1 MLESRRRAFYLQK
14 QEMFYMGMTERIDDN
29 DLRIIEMLTKNSRSS
44 LREIGAV
51 VKLSP
56 SSIRNRMERLVDL
69 GVIKKYTL
77 DLDHRKLGFEVQVV
91 VLITSTPGE
100 SDNLYHKLSKY
111 SEITNV
117 LRTSGPVS
125 FICMVQVQDI
135 PQLAQFITGELEKL
149 TGVER
154 IETMF
159 ILPQNE

>member
-1 MLESRRRAFYLQK
+1 
-14 QEMFYMGMTERIDDN
+14 MFYMGSTERIDEN
-29 DLRIIEMLTKNSRSS
+29 DLTIIEMLAKNARSS

-51 VKLSP
+51 VNLSP

-77 DLDHRKLGFEVQVV
+77 ELDQRKLGFEVQVV

-111 SEITNV
+111 SEITNL
-117 LRTSGPVS
+117 LRTSGPAN
-125 FICMVQVQDI
+125 FICMVQVRDI

-149 TGVER
+149 EGVER
-154 IETMF
+154 IETML
-159 ILPQNE
+159 ILPQNED

>member
-1 MLESRRRAFYLQK
+1 
-14 QEMFYMGMTERIDDN
+14 MGMTERIDEN
-29 DLRIIEMLTKNSRSS
+29 DLRIIEMLTKNARIS
-44 LREIGAV
+44 LREIAV
-51 VKLSP
+51 VVNLSP
-56 SSIRNRMERLVDL
+56 SSIRNRMERLVNL

-77 DLDHRKLGFEVQVV
+77 DLDPRKLGFEVQVV

-100 SDNLYHKLSKY
+100 SDSLYYKLSKY

-117 LRTSGPVS
+117 LRTSGPAS

>member
-1 MLESRRRAFYLQK
+1 
-14 QEMFYMGMTERIDDN
+14 MGMTEKIDDN
-29 DLRIIEMLTKNSRSS
+29 DLSIIEMLTKNARIS
-44 LREIGAV
+44 LREIAAV
-51 VKLSP
+51 VNLSP

-69 GVIKKYTL
+69 GVIKRYTL
-77 DLDHRKLGFEVQVV
+77 ELDHRKLGFEVEVV

-100 SDNLYHKLSKY
+100 SDNLYHKLSKF

-117 LRTSGPVS
+117 LRTSGPAS

>member
-1 MLESRRRAFYLQK
+1 
-14 QEMFYMGMTERIDDN
+14 MFFMVSTERIDEN
-29 DLRIIEMLTKNSRSS
+29 DLTIIEMLAKNARSS

-51 VKLSP
+51 VNLSP

-77 DLDHRKLGFEVQVV
+77 ELDQRKLGFEVHVV

-111 SEITNV
+111 SEITNL
-117 LRTSGPVS
+117 LRTSGPAS
-125 FICMVQVQDI
+125 FICMVQVRDI

-149 TGVER
+149 EGVER

>member
-1 MLESRRRAFYLQK
+1 
-14 QEMFYMGMTERIDDN
+14 MFYMGSAERIDEN
-29 DLRIIEMLTKNSRSS
+29 DLTIIEMLSKNARSS
-44 LREIGAV
+44 LREIGSV
-51 VKLSP
+51 VDLSP
-56 SSIRNRMERLVDL
+56 SSIRNRMERLVNL

-77 DLDHRKLGFEVQVV
+77 ELDQRKLGFEVQVV

-100 SDNLYHKLSKY
+100 SDNLYNKLSKY
-111 SEITNV
+111 SEITNL
-117 LRTSGPVS
+117 LRTSGPAN
-125 FICMVQVQDI
+125 FICMVQVRDI

>member
-1 MLESRRRAFYLQK
+1 
-14 QEMFYMGMTERIDDN
+14 MGMTEKIDDN
-29 DLRIIEMLTKNSRSS
+29 DLSIIEMLTKNARIS
-44 LREIGAV
+44 LREIAAV
-51 VKLSP
+51 VNLSP

-69 GVIKKYTL
+69 GVIKRYTL
-77 DLDHRKLGFEVQVV
+77 ELDHRKLGFEVEVV

-100 SDNLYHKLSKY
+100 SDNVYDKLSKY
-111 SEITNV
+111 IEITNV
-117 LRTSGPVS
+117 LRTSGPAS

-149 TGVER
+149 EGVER

>member
-1 MLESRRRAFYLQK
+1 
-14 QEMFYMGMTERIDDN
+14 MGSAERIDEN
-29 DLRIIEMLTKNSRSS
+29 DLT
-44 LREIGAV
+44 
-51 VKLSP
+51 
-56 SSIRNRMERLVDL
+56 NRMERLVNL

-77 DLDHRKLGFEVQVV
+77 ELDQRKLGFEVQVV

-100 SDNLYHKLSKY
+100 SDNLYNKLSKY
-111 SEITNV
+111 SEITNL
-117 LRTSGPVS
+117 LRTSGPAN
-125 FICMVQVQDI
+125 FICMVQVRDI

>member
-1 MLESRRRAFYLQK
+1 
-14 QEMFYMGMTERIDDN
+14 MGMTERIDEN
-29 DLRIIEMLTKNSRSS
+29 DLKIIEMLTKNARIS
-44 LREIGAV
+44 LREIAV
-51 VKLSP
+51 VVNLSP

-69 GVIKKYTL
+69 GVIKRYTL
-77 DLDHRKLGFEVQVV
+77 ELNQRKLGYEVEVV

-117 LRTSGPVS
+117 LRTSGPAS

>member
-1 MLESRRRAFYLQK
+1 
-14 QEMFYMGMTERIDDN
+14 MFYMGSAEKIDEN
-29 DLRIIEMLTKNSRSS
+29 DLTIIEMLTKNARSS

-69 GVIKKYTL
+69 GVIKRYTL

-117 LRTSGPVS
+117 LRTSGPAS
-125 FICMVQVQDI
+125 FICMVQVRDI
-135 PQLAQFITGELEKL
+135 PELAQLITGELEKL

>member
-1 MLESRRRAFYLQK
+1 
-14 QEMFYMGMTERIDDN
+14 MGSAEKIDEN
-29 DLRIIEMLTKNSRSS
+29 DLTIIKMLTKNARSS

-69 GVIKKYTL
+69 GVIKRYTL

-117 LRTSGPVS
+117 LRTSGPAS
-125 FICMVQVQDI
+125 FICMVQVRDI
-135 PQLAQFITGELEKL
+135 PELAQLITGELEKL